1 MTWDHRNEEKL
12 VVPARQ
18 VDPQKLSVLLKQKFG
33 EMGLSYRV
41 EMRHNSYRIYAQRP
55 LSPQMSIAL
64 LLLDGAHMR

>member
-55 LSPQMSIAL
+55 LSPGELTNCFYS
-64 LLLDGAHMR
+64 RCR